1 MISVLR
7 AKIHRATVTD
17 ANLEYEGSLTVDSAL
32 LEAARLYPYEKI
44 QVYNVTNGA
53 RFETYL
59 MPGPPGSG
67 IVCVNGAAARLAG
80 KDHKI
85 IIAAYAFLTPEEMT
99 GHKPRILLLD
109 EQNRIKQSSS

>member
-1 MISVLR
+1 MLISVLR

-32 LEAARLYPYEKI
+32 LEQAHLLPYEQI
-44 QVYNVTNGA
+44 HVYNVTNGA

-59 MPGPPGSG
+59 IAGPPDSG
-67 IVCVNGAAARLAG
+67 VICVNGAAARLAG

-85 IIAAYAFLTPEEMT
+85 IIAAYALMTPEEIA
-99 GHKPRILLLD
+99 GHKPQVILLD
-109 EQNRIKQSSS
+109 EKNRPKK